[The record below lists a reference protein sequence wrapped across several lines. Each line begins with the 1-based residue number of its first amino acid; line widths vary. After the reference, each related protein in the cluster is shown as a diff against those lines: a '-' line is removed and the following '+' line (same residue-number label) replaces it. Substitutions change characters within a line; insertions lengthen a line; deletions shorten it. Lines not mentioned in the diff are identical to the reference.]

1 MNINKSIKDI
11 ITTLESAFPVN
22 YQESYDNSGLLVGNS
37 SNNCTGILCALDCT
51 ELIVEEAIKLK
62 CNLII
67 THHPLIFSGI
77 KKLSQDTYINRTII
91 LAIKNDINIYAI
103 HTNLDNFIN
112 GVNSYIF
119 KQLKLVNKKLNI
131 LKPKQSLLCKLYT
144 YIPTTHLVP
153 VREALFKN
161 GAGQIGNYSSC
172 SFNIEGTG
180 TFTPL
185 QNSNPFIGTAGG
197 SIENVNETKL
207 EVIFPVHKKNTIIKT
222 LNESHP
228 YESVAYEIIT
238 LDNENPEIGSGLI
251 SELDS
256 EIEESELLALLKS
269 TFNLSVIKHTALL
282 GKPIKKVAVCGG
294 AGSFLLK
301 DAIAQKADVFI
312 TSDLKYHEYFDADNK
327 ILLIDIGHWESE
339 QFTINLIVDFLNN
352 KFPNF
357 ATFIAGE
364 KTNPVNYYI

>member
-1 MNINKSIKDI
+1 MNINKSINDI
-11 ITTLESAFPVN
+11 ITTLESAFPIN
-22 YQESYDNSGLLVGNS
+22 YQEPYDNSGLIVGDY
-37 SNNCTGILCALDCT
+37 SNNCTGIICALDCT
-51 ELIVEEAIKLK
+51 ESIVEEAIKLK

-67 THHPLIFSGI
+67 THHPLVFSGI

-119 KQLKLVNKKLNI
+119 KQLRLVNKKLNI
-131 LKPKQSLLCKLYT
+131 LKPKPSLLCKLYT
-144 YIPTTHLVP
+144 FIPTTHLTT
-153 VREALFKN
+153 VREELFKN
-161 GAGQIGNYSSC
+161 GAGQIGNYNSC
-172 SFNIEGTG
+172 SFNTEGIG
-180 TFTPL
+180 TFKPL
-185 QNSNPFIGTAGG
+185 ENANPYIGNAGG
-197 SIENVNETKL
+197 DIESVNETKL
-207 EVIFPVHKKNTIIKT
+207 EVIFPVHKKNAIIKALT
-222 LNESHP
+222 NAQP

-238 LDNENPEIGSGLI
+238 LDNENPEIGSGMI
-251 SELDS
+251 SEL
-256 EIEESELLALLKS
+256 ESGIDETDFLALLKF

-294 AGSFLLK
+294 TGSFLLK
-301 DAIAQKADVFI
+301 DAMAQKADVFI

-357 ATFIAGE
+357 ATFIAEE